1 MNPTHMKKLKIIAAS
16 ITIALLIFLASI
28 KIGFMMAEGNLYDIV
43 KNAKGII
50 TAIGILIISVYGFGI
65 VIGALTLLLALI
77 SLPFGLTTI
86 PNILSFIRTLKIFL
100 TSVIIGVLISVG
112 CPAVVVTFL
121 EIIFSIVEYIF
132 DIDITPN
139 DSEEEATQDESGD
152 MSIEVGLIVMA
163 MMTSIFIIAIIAIK
177 KTYGLLEGHKYMW
190 HGFKQ
195 NRKKFLKMF
204 VEFSIIYLYGFLFM
218 WLLSWL
224 LPHKP

>member
-1 MNPTHMKKLKIIAAS
+1 MKKFKIIATS
-16 ITIALLIFLASI
+16 IIIALLIFLASI
-28 KIGFMMAEGNLYDIV
+28 KIGFMIEEGNLYDIV
-43 KNAKGII
+43 KNAKETLKLTGL
-50 TAIGILIISVYGFGI
+50 LIVSVYGFGI
-65 VIGALTLLLALI
+65 VIGALAVLLAVLI
-77 SLPFGLTTI
+77 YLPFGLTTI
-86 PNILSFIRTLKIFL
+86 SDILSFIRTLKIFL

-132 DIDITPN
+132 DIDSAFDATK
-139 DSEEEATQDESGD
+139 EKATQDESGD
-152 MSIEVGLIVMA
+152 MSIEVGLIIMA
-163 MMTSIFIIAIIAIK
+163 IMTSIFIIAIIAIK

-224 LPHKP
+224 LLHKP